1 MVGNAAFTM
10 QKFRGHMITFLI
22 EHGFRV
28 HCFAPDY
35 DAQSRKAIEDLGA
48 TPVDFEHER
57 SGTNPLGALVS
68 IRDLVRQFKRLNID
82 VVFCYFLKPIVV
94 SNIAAKIAKVPTV
107 YSMIEGRGMLF
118 GENAPFSF
126 KRQAVKRAVTT
137 TLRAVLPFSDRV
149 FVLNKEDRAFAGGL
163 MGSKAG
169 RVTQLNGI
177 GLDIDYYAPHD
188 YDEQPLRF
196 IFCGRLLK
204 SKGVVEFVRASE
216 KVRAKYP
223 EVECTVIGDVD
234 ENVDSATREEIESWD
249 REGHVDWLG
258 FQPDTRPFF
267 HRHAV
272 LVLPTFYPEGLPR
285 SIQESLS
292 MACPVITTEAPGC
305 GEQIDDG
312 VTGFVVKS
320 RDSQALADKMI
331 YFAENTDRI
340 AEMGEVGRRYAE
352 KAFESDA
359 INRIIF
365 RDLLPS
371 VRLK

>member
-1 MVGNAAFTM
+1 M
-10 QKFRGHMITFLI
+10 QKFRGHMIAFLVD
-22 EHGFRV
+22 HGFSV
-28 HCFAPDY
+28 HCLAPDY
-35 DAQSRKAIEDLGA
+35 DAESRKAIEELGA
-48 TPVDFEHER
+48 MPVDFAHER
-57 SGTNPLGALVS
+57 SGTNPLGALASV
-68 IRDLVRQFKRLNID
+68 RDLAKQFKRLNID

-94 SNIAAKIAKVPTV
+94 SNIAAKLAKVPTV

-118 GENAPFSF
+118 SENAPFSL
-126 KRQAVKRAVTT
+126 KRQAIKRVVTA
-137 TLRAVLPFSDRV
+137 TLRAVLPISDRV
-149 FVLNKEDRAFAGGL
+149 FVLNKEDRAFAEGLLGG
-163 MGSKAG
+163 KED

-177 GLDIDYYAPHD
+177 GLDTEYYAPHD
-188 YDEQPLRF
+188 FDEQPLRF

-204 SKGVVEFVRASE
+204 SKGVVEFVEASE

-234 ENVDSATREEIESWD
+234 ENAHSATREEIESWD
-249 REGHVDWLG
+249 RKGYVDWVG
-258 FQPDTRPFF
+258 FQPDTRTFF

-305 GEQIDDG
+305 GEQIDEG
-312 VTGFVVKS
+312 VTGFVVQS
-320 RDSQALADKMI
+320 QDSQALADKMI
-331 YFAENTDRI
+331 YLAENTERI
-340 AEMGEVGRRYAE
+340 AEMGVAGRRYAV

-365 RDLLPS
+365 CDLLPEAS
-371 VRLK
+371 LD

>member
-1 MVGNAAFTM
+1 M
-10 QKFRGHMITFLI
+10 QKFRGQMTTFLI
-22 EHGFRV
+22 DHGFSV

-35 DAQSRKAIEDLGA
+35 DAESRRAIEALGA
-48 TPVDFEHER
+48 TPVDFAHER
-57 SGTNPLGALVS
+57 SGTNPLSALASV
-68 IRDLVRQFKRLNID
+68 RDLAKQFKRLNID

-118 GENAPFSF
+118 SESAPFNL
-126 KRQAVKRAVTT
+126 KRQAIKRAVTT
-137 TLRAVLPFSDRV
+137 TLRAVLPISDRV
-149 FVLNKEDRAFAGGL
+149 FVLNKEDRAFAEGL
-163 MGSKAG
+163 LGKKAQ

-177 GLDIDYYAPHD
+177 GLDTEYYSPHP

-196 IFCGRLLK
+196 IFCGRLLN
-204 SKGVVEFVRASE
+204 SKGVVEFVEASE
-216 KVRAKYP
+216 RVRAKHP

-234 ENVDSATREEIESWD
+234 ENADSATREEIESWD
-249 REGHVDWLG
+249 RKGFVDWVG

-305 GEQIDDG
+305 GEQIDEG
-312 VTGFVVKS
+312 VTGFVVQSQDS
-320 RDSQALADKMI
+320 RALADKMD
-331 YFAENTDRI
+331 YLAENTDRI
-340 AEMGEVGRRYAE
+340 AEMGEAGRRYAE
-352 KAFESDA
+352 KAFESNA

-365 RDLLPS
+365 RDLLPEA
-371 VRLK
+371 RRD